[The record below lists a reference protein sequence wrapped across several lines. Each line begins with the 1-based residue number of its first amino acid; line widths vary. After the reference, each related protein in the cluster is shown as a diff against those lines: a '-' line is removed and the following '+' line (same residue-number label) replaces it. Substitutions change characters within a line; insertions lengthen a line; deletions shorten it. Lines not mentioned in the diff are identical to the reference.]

1 MTSYGTSIEWLGNLP
16 AEVWLVPPVL
26 IIAALVSIGYA
37 LHRARLRGYRA
48 IAARTG
54 LLVKPGIVNPSLVH
68 GMYLGR
74 EIVMSTT
81 SAREERFFRKTWTR
95 VFVEVRN
102 PRFVA
107 LSLRRK
113 DVIDRLLRLGNAP
126 VGDAEFDRRFLIQS
140 GDPGYV
146 MMIFSDRA
154 LQEMLLRAEIQGV
167 DVVDSSLEVF
177 YGREERDPEHAALL
191 FDGTVRIADAIDGLG
206 AGR

>member
-1 MTSYGTSIEWLGNLP
+1 MERVLEWLGSLP

-26 IIAALVSIGYA
+26 IIAAIVSIGYA
-37 LHRARLRGYRA
+37 LHRARLRRYRA

-68 GMYLGR
+68 GMYSGR
-74 EIVMSTT
+74 EIVMSTI
-81 SAREERFFRKTWTR
+81 SALEERFFRKTWTR

-126 VGDAEFDRRFLIQS
+126 VGDTEFDRCFLIQS

-146 MMIFSDRA
+146 MMIFSDRP